1 MRKFLFLFI
10 FSTSLLNYTHAQI
23 GTQKDVLTNTAKS
36 LEVESR
42 SNFSEAIIKSK
53 QKGWPLEYK
62 SKDNQT
68 SSLIGIDKFGLPIYL
83 TTYADP
89 VQAITVN
96 THQVWQGGSTGFNLS
111 GSSDSITNRIGV
123 WDESSPRLTHNEFTG
138 RLVLKDNASKTV
150 DHPTHVAGIIMSKGV
165 NPLAKGMSYGVKGAY
180 AYDWNN
186 DVSEMASAAAN
197 GLLISNHSYGT
208 VSGWDYN
215 KDSSRWE
222 FGGKWNEKEDFKF
235 LDLNE

>member
-96 THQVWQGGSTGFNLS
+96 TLS
-111 GSSDSITNRIGV
+111 MPPAPPNKWPVMDLVELTVNFLAWSPKAALIALVSLM
-123 WDESSPRLTHNEFTG
+123 SPRG
-138 RLVLKDNASKTV
+138 V
-150 DHPTHVAGIIMSKGV
+150 DVPWA
-165 NPLAKGMSYGVKGAY
+165 L
-180 AYDWNN
+180 
-186 DVSEMASAAAN
+186 
-197 GLLISNHSYGT
+197 
-208 VSGWDYN
+208 
-215 KDSSRWE
+215 R
-222 FGGKWNEKEDFKF
+222 
-235 LDLNE
+235 